1 MLRRVNQSIFLLLL
15 LAAFSGSAYLYHER
29 TSPDHLR
36 VERLRKDLEESRQQT
51 EAARKRAEELKLF
64 ADRLKVTHRVAQVIV
79 RDPAYSPSAPGGV
92 MGEWLVF
99 TELDEN
105 GDAIDNTLREFWIEG
120 KQAHIDT
127 EIIKFDKDLVGNG
140 DPLKGQALVLF
151 RGLYDSKTSPERA
164 KEIDKEGEIPPIYR
178 THSGAATAF
187 EKQLWSSFWDLA
199 KDPDLRKAKG
209 VSSAHGSSVW
219 LKEFDFGYKYT
230 ITVDA
235 AGGLNITNEKLP
247 AGVIQALKSHQN
259 SGASTQ
265 ASE

>member
-29 TSPDHLR
+29 TSPDHQR
-36 VERLRKDLEESRQQT
+36 VEQLRKELEASQHE
-51 EAARKRAEELKLF
+51 AEERRLF
-64 ADRLKVTHRVAQVIV
+64 AERLKATHRVAQVIV

-105 GDAIDNTLREFWIEG
+105 GNEIDNREFWIEG

-178 THSGAATAF
+178 THSGAATEF
-187 EKQLWSSFWDLA
+187 EKQLWSNFWDLA
-199 KDPDLRKAKG
+199 KDPELRKAKG

-247 AGVIQALKSHQN
+247 AGVIQALKSHQ
-259 SGASTQ
+259 SAAASTQ
-265 ASE
+265 ASQ